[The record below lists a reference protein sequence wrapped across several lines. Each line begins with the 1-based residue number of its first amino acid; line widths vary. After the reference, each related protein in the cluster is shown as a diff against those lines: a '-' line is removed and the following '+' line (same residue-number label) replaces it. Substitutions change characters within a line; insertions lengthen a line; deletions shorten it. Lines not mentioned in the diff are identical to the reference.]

1 MYEWHGERG
10 DVEAE
15 STLCEKPHQQM
26 PCAELRPTGKLS
38 LSQSSNP
45 EQYGGSLP
53 SFLLPFIIYLFI
65 YFFES
70 LRYL

>member
-38 LSQSSNP
+38 VPIKQSRTIWWFFAVISS
-45 EQYGGSLP
+45 SLY
-53 SFLLPFIIYLFI
+53 YLFI
-65 YFFES
+65 FES